1 MGVSEITALVRA
13 CGGCHGLFF
22 EVNHVEK
29 LYAGV
34 IVDVRAEAVNR
45 IFQYAIPERY
55 RATIEIGH
63 RVLVPFGRRK
73 LEGYVVELT
82 DELEVEKERLR
93 SILKPLDPEPAIL
106 PSLVEL
112 ARWMGETYAGLFSE
126 ALQYMLPPARRYGR
140 ERVGVKTAQ
149 LVTLLE
155 PEPQL
160 RKNAWVQR
168 RVVEVLQARGGRLLA
183 PELLALAETSTSTL
197 RALAERG
204 IIALE
209 DVRVERKVE
218 VEPLPDPQLV
228 LTARQH
234 EAVATI
240 LAELE
245 GERRPVL
252 LHGVTGSGKTEVYL
266 QVIAEV
272 LRRGRQA
279 IVLVPE
285 IALTPQMLGRFAARF
300 PDRVT
305 VLHSAL
311 SLGERFDQWCKIRE
325 GRVDVVIG
333 ARSAVFA
340 PLPRLGLIILDEEHE
355 RTYKQEEGSIRYQTR
370 EVAIKRCQ
378 LTGGQVVL
386 GSATPAVESYHR
398 ALQGQYILAELPE
411 RVESRPLPKIEVV
424 DMREEFA
431 QGNRS
436 MFSRRLREELED
448 LVGTERQAIILLNRR
463 GFANFVL
470 CRECGEVLDCPNC
483 QVSLTYHKGVN
494 RLKCHYCL
502 HQEVLPQ
509 KCPRCASRYL
519 RQFGV
524 GTEQLEE
531 TLAQEF
537 PELKTLRL
545 DADTTRRKG
554 AHSAILRQFAQG
566 QAQVLIGTQMVAKG
580 LDFPQVTLV
589 GVLAAD
595 LSLRFPDIRSSER
608 TFQLLTQ
615 VAGRSGRGELPGLV
629 IVQAYEP
636 GHFAIEAARSHDYL
650 GFYRKEIGF
659 RRALGYPPF
668 RQLTRILCSGPQTEA
683 EEACRRIAA
692 HLLARGIPQMDLVGP
707 FPAPIGR
714 IQGRYRW
721 QVLVKSDGPLQGLGE
736 LPSAGGDVQ
745 VTVDLDPLYM
755 L

>member
-22 EVNHVEK
+22 EVKHVEK

-707 FPAPIGR
+707 SPAPIGR

>member
-1 MGVSEITALVRA
+1 M
-13 CGGCHGLFF
+13 
-22 EVNHVEK
+22 
-29 LYAGV
+29 
-34 IVDVRAEAVNR
+34 
-45 IFQYAIPERY
+45 
-55 RATIEIGH
+55 
-63 RVLVPFGRRK
+63 
-73 LEGYVVELT
+73 
-82 DELEVEKERLR
+82 
-93 SILKPLDPEPAIL
+93 
-106 PSLVEL
+106 
-112 ARWMGETYAGLFSE
+112 
-126 ALQYMLPPARRYGR
+126 
-140 ERVGVKTAQ
+140 
-149 LVTLLE
+149 
-155 PEPQL
+155 
-160 RKNAWVQR
+160 
-168 RVVEVLQARGGRLLA
+168 
-183 PELLALAETSTSTL
+183 
-197 RALAERG
+197 
-204 IIALE
+204 
-209 DVRVERKVE
+209 
-218 VEPLPDPQLV
+218 
-228 LTARQH
+228 
-234 EAVATI
+234 
-240 LAELE
+240 
-245 GERRPVL
+245 
-252 LHGVTGSGKTEVYL
+252 
-266 QVIAEV
+266 
-272 LRRGRQA
+272 
-279 IVLVPE
+279 
-285 IALTPQMLGRFAARF
+285 
-300 PDRVT
+300 
-305 VLHSAL
+305 
-311 SLGERFDQWCKIRE
+311 
-325 GRVDVVIG
+325 
-333 ARSAVFA
+333 
-340 PLPRLGLIILDEEHE
+340 
-355 RTYKQEEGSIRYQTR
+355 
-370 EVAIKRCQ
+370 
-378 LTGGQVVL
+378 
-386 GSATPAVESYHR
+386 
-398 ALQGQYILAELPE
+398 
-411 RVESRPLPKIEVV
+411 
-424 DMREEFA
+424 
-431 QGNRS
+431 
-436 MFSRRLREELED
+436 
-448 LVGTERQAIILLNRR
+448 
-463 GFANFVL
+463 
-470 CRECGEVLDCPNC
+470 DCPNC

>member
-22 EVNHVEK
+22 EVKHVEK

-683 EEACRRIAA
+683 EEGCRRIAA
-692 HLLARGIPQMDLVGP
+692 HLLARGIPQVDLVGP

>member
-1 MGVSEITALVRA
+1 MGVQTSALVQA

-22 EVNHVEK
+22 EVRRVEEK

-45 IFQYAIPERY
+45 IFQYAVPERY
-55 RATIEIGH
+55 RSVLQIGH

-73 LEGYVVELT
+73 LEGYVVEFSS
-82 DELEVEKERLR
+82 ELEVEEHKLR
-93 SILKPLDPEPAIL
+93 SILKPLDPEPVIL

-112 ARWMGETYAGLFSE
+112 ARWMAETYAGLFSE
-126 ALQYMLPPARRYGR
+126 ALQFMLPPASRYGR

-149 LVTLLE
+149 VVALRE
-155 PEPQL
+155 AHPEL
-160 RKNAWVQR
+160 RPNAWAQR
-168 RVVEVLQARGGRLLA
+168 RVVEILRARGQMLA
-183 PELLALAETSTSTL
+183 SELLALADASSSTL
-197 RALAERG
+197 HS
-204 IIALE
+204 LE
-209 DVRVERKVE
+209 KNGVISLDTVRVERAVE
-218 VEPLPDPQLV
+218 VDAVPDPPIV
-228 LTARQH
+228 LTEKQQ
-234 EAVATI
+234 EAVEAI
-240 LAELE
+240 LEEMDGA
-245 GERRPVL
+245 RRPVL

-272 LRRGRQA
+272 LRRGQQA

-285 IALTPQMLGRFAARF
+285 IALTPQILNRFAARF
-300 PDRVT
+300 KDRVT

-311 SLGERFDQWCKIRE
+311 SLGERFDQWCKIHA
-325 GRVDVVIG
+325 GLVDVVVG

-340 PLPRLGLIILDEEHE
+340 PLPRLGLIVLDEEHE
-355 RTYKQEEGSIRYQTR
+355 RTYKQEDGSIRYQTR
-370 EVAIKRCQ
+370 EVAIKRCA
-378 LTGGQVVL
+378 LVGGQVVL

-398 ALQGQYILAELPE
+398 ALKGDYVLTELPE
-411 RVESRPLPKIEVV
+411 RVEKRPLPAIEIV

-436 MFSRRLREELED
+436 MFSRRLREELTC
-448 LVGTERQAIILLNRR
+448 LAGTRRQAIILLNRR
-463 GFANFVL
+463 GFASFVL
-470 CRECGEVLDCPNC
+470 CRECGEVLGCPNC

-502 HQEVLPQ
+502 HQEALPRQ
-509 KCPRCASRYL
+509 CPKCASRYL

-524 GTEQLEE
+524 GSEQLEE
-531 TLAQEF
+531 TLSKEV

-554 AHSAILRQFAQG
+554 AHASILRQFAQG

-615 VAGRSGRGELPGLV
+615 VAGRSGRGELPGTV

-636 GHFAIEAARSHDYL
+636 NHFALETARQHDYL
-650 GFYRKEIGF
+650 SFYRKEIGF

-668 RQLTRILCSGPQTEA
+668 RHLTRILCSGPKRETED
-683 EEACRRIAA
+683 ACRLIAN
-692 HLLARGIPQMDLVGP
+692 HLLDQGVAQRDLIGP
-707 FPAPIGR
+707 FPAPVNR

-721 QVLVKSDGPLQGLGE
+721 QVLVKSDEALQGLGA
-736 LPSAGGDVQ
+736 LPAVHPDVQ
-745 VTVDLDPLYM
+745 VTIDLDPLHM

>member
-1 MGVSEITALVRA
+1 MKQKR
-13 CGGCHGLFF
+13 
-22 EVNHVEK
+22 
-29 LYAGV
+29 YAGV

-55 RATIEIGH
+55 QGQIEIGH

-82 DELEVEKERLR
+82 NELEVAEQKLKA
-93 SILKPLDPEPAIL
+93 IIKPLDLKPAIL

-112 ARWMGETYAGLFSE
+112 ARWMAETYAGLFSE
-126 ALQYMLPPARRYGR
+126 ALQYMLPPAARYGR

-149 LVTLLE
+149 LVTLLD
-155 PEPQL
+155 PNPAL
-160 RKNAWVQR
+160 RKNAWAQR
-168 RVVEVLQARGGRLLA
+168 RVLEILQVRGEMLA
-183 PELLALAETSTSTL
+183 AELLALADTSRSTL
-197 RALAERG
+197 RALEKQG
-204 IIALE
+204 VISLGE
-209 DVRVERKVE
+209 VRVERKVE
-218 VEPLPDPQLV
+218 VDPVSDPAVV
-228 LTARQH
+228 LTEQQRQ
-234 EAVATI
+234 AVDLI
-240 LAELE
+240 LEE
-245 GERRPVL
+245 MQGQGKPVL

-266 QVIAEV
+266 QVIGEV
-272 LRRGRQA
+272 LRSGKQA

-285 IALTPQMLGRFAARF
+285 IALTPQILNRFAARF
-300 PDRVT
+300 KDRVT

-311 SLGERFDQWCKIRE
+311 SLGERFDQWCKIRD
-325 GRVDVVIG
+325 GQVDVVVG

-340 PLPRLGLIILDEEHE
+340 PLPRLGLIVLDEEHE
-355 RTYKQEEGSIRYQTR
+355 RTYKQEDGSIRYQTR
-370 EVAIKRCQ
+370 EVAIKRCA
-378 LTGGQVVL
+378 LVGGQVVL
-386 GSATPAVESYHR
+386 GSATPALESYHK
-398 ALQGQYILAELPE
+398 ALQSEYLLAELPE
-411 RVESRPLPKIEVV
+411 RVEQRPLPKIEVV

-436 MFSRRLREELED
+436 MFSQRLREELD
-448 LVGTERQAIILLNRR
+448 ALVGTRRQAIILLNRR

-470 CRECGEVLDCPNC
+470 CRECGEVLGCPNC
-483 QVSLTYHKGVN
+483 QVSLTYHKGEN

-502 HQEVLPQ
+502 HQEALPS

-531 TLAQEF
+531 ALGKEF
-537 PELKTLRL
+537 PGLKTLRL

-554 AHSAILRQFAQG
+554 AHAAILRQFAQG

-615 VAGRSGRGELPGLV
+615 VAGRSGRGELPGTV
-629 IVQAYEP
+629 VVQAYEP
-636 GHFAIEAARSHDYL
+636 NHFAIEMARSHDYL

-659 RRALGYPPF
+659 RRSLGYPPF
-668 RQLTRILCSGPQTEA
+668 RQLVRILCSGPKEKA
-683 EEACRRIAA
+683 EEACRAIAA
-692 HLLARGIPQMDLVGP
+692 HLVQQGTAQRDLVGP
-707 FPAPIGR
+707 FPAPVGR

-721 QVLVKSDGPLQGLGE
+721 QVLVKSDGPLQSLNALPAVDGE
-736 LPSAGGDVQ
+736 VQ
-745 VTVDLDPLYM
+745 VTIDLDPLHM

>member
-1 MGVSEITALVRA
+1 
-13 CGGCHGLFF
+13 
-22 EVNHVEK
+22 
-29 LYAGV
+29 
-34 IVDVRAEAVNR
+34 
-45 IFQYAIPERY
+45 
-55 RATIEIGH
+55 
-63 RVLVPFGRRK
+63 
-73 LEGYVVELT
+73 
-82 DELEVEKERLR
+82 
-93 SILKPLDPEPAIL
+93 
-106 PSLVEL
+106 
-112 ARWMGETYAGLFSE
+112 
-126 ALQYMLPPARRYGR
+126 
-140 ERVGVKTAQ
+140 
-149 LVTLLE
+149 
-155 PEPQL
+155 
-160 RKNAWVQR
+160 
-168 RVVEVLQARGGRLLA
+168 
-183 PELLALAETSTSTL
+183 
-197 RALAERG
+197 
-204 IIALE
+204 
-209 DVRVERKVE
+209 
-218 VEPLPDPQLV
+218 
-228 LTARQH
+228 
-234 EAVATI
+234 
-240 LAELE
+240 
-245 GERRPVL
+245 
-252 LHGVTGSGKTEVYL
+252 
-266 QVIAEV
+266 VIAEV